1 MKLVHKS
8 LERDGAG
15 VLALIPEEPE
25 DMWHAFNLIQEGDAV
40 RASTI
45 RKVTN
50 ESATGSRTSDR
61 VRTTLTVQ
69 VENID
74 FDTQGCMLRLK
85 GRNVEENPHV
95 KMGAYHTIDLELHK
109 KFTLQKPLWDSVH
122 LERIELATD
131 PGRSADVAALIM
143 AEGTALVCLV
153 TSCMTVTRAKVEVA
167 IPRKRRGDCSQ
178 HEKGLNKF
186 YDQCIQAIIRHVNF
200 DVVKAVIIASPGFVR
215 QKFFDY
221 MYQQAVK
228 TDNKLLFEHKS
239 KFLLVHSSSGFK
251 HSLKEVL
258 QDPAVQAKLA
268 DTKAS
273 EEVKALES
281 FYKMLKHEPDRAF
294 YGPKHVS
301 LAVASDA
308 VETLLISDKLFRANN
323 VAERR
328 KYVEL
333 VDKVRDM
340 GGDVKIFSSL
350 HISGEQLDQ
359 LSGVCALLRFP
370 MAEIEDTDDSDSDD
384 DEK

>member
-15 VLALIPEEPE
+15 VAALVPEEAE
-25 DMWHAFNLIQEGDAV
+25 DMWHAFNLIQEGDRV
-40 RASTI
+40 RASTV

-50 ESATGSRTSDR
+50 ESATGSRTSDK

-74 FDTQGCMLRLK
+74 FDTQACMLRLK
-85 GRNVEENPHV
+85 GRNVEENQHV

-109 KFTLQKPLWDSVH
+109 KFTLNKPLWDSVH
-122 LERIELATD
+122 LDRIEMATD

-143 AEGTALVCLV
+143 AEGSALVCLV
-153 TSCMTVTRAKVEVA
+153 TSCMTVTRAKIEVS

-178 HEKGLNKF
+178 HEKGLIKF
-186 YDQCIQAIIRHVNF
+186 YDQCVQALIRHVNF

-215 QKFFDY
+215 QQFFDY

-228 TDNKLLFEHKS
+228 TDNKLLFENKS

-273 EEVKALES
+273 EEVKALEA
-281 FYKMLKHEPDRAF
+281 FYKMLKNEPDRAF

-301 LAVASDA
+301 LAVQSDA
-308 VETLLISDKLFRANN
+308 VETLLVSDKLFRANN

-328 KYVEL
+328 RYVEL
-333 VDKVRDM
+333 VDKVRDT

-350 HISGEQLDQ
+350 HVSGEQLDQ
-359 LSGVCALLRFP
+359 LSGVCAILRFP
-370 MAEIEDTDDSDSDD
+370 MNELEDTDDSDSD
-384 DEK
+384 

>member
-8 LERDGAG
+8 LEKDGAG
-15 VLALIPEEPE
+15 VLALIPEESE

-40 RASTI
+40 RASTV

-50 ESATGSRTSDR
+50 ESATGSRTSDK

-153 TSCMTVTRAKVEVA
+153 TSCMTVTRAKVEVS
-167 IPRKRRGDCSQ
+167 IPRKRRGDVSQ

-301 LAVASDA
+301 LAVGSDA

-328 KYVEL
+328 KYVSM
-333 VDKVRDM
+333 VDSVRDM

-350 HISGEQLDQ
+350 HVSGEQLDQ

-370 MAEIEDTDDSDSDD
+370 MAEIEDTDDSDSDE

>member
-1 MKLVHKS
+1 MGEK
-8 LERDGAG
+8 DGAG
-15 VLALIPEEPE
+15 VVALVPEESE

-40 RASTI
+40 RASTV

-50 ESATGSRTSDR
+50 EGATGSRTSEK

-74 FDTQGCMLRLK
+74 FDTQACMLRLK
-85 GRNVEENPHV
+85 GRNIEENQHV

-109 KFTLQKPLWDSVH
+109 KFILKKSEWDSVH

-143 AEGTALVCLV
+143 AEGVAQVCLV
-153 TSCMTVTRAKVEVA
+153 TSCMTVTRAKIEVG

-186 YDQCIQAIIRHVNF
+186 YDQCVQAIIRHVNF

-215 QKFFDY
+215 QQFFDY

-228 TDNKLLFEHKS
+228 TDNKLLFENKS

-258 QDPAVQAKLA
+258 QDPAVQTKLA

-273 EEVKALES
+273 EEVRALES
-281 FYKMLKHEPDRAF
+281 FYKMLKDDPARAF
-294 YGPKHVS
+294 YGPKHVER
-301 LAVASDA
+301 AVDADA
-308 VETLLISDKLFRANN
+308 VEVLMVSDKLFRANT
-323 VAERR
+323 VGERKR
-328 KYVEL
+328 YVSL
-333 VDKVRDM
+333 VDRVRDF
-340 GGDVKIFSSL
+340 GGEVKIFSSL
-350 HISGEQLDQ
+350 HVSGEQLDQ
-359 LSGVCALLRFP
+359 LSGLCAILRFP
-370 MAEIEDTDDSDSDD
+370 MQELEDTDDSDSD
-384 DEK
+384 

>member
-15 VLALIPEEPE
+15 VLALIPEESE

-40 RASTI
+40 RASTV

-50 ESATGSRTSDR
+50 ESATGSRTSDK

-143 AEGTALVCLV
+143 AEGSALVCLV
-153 TSCMTVTRAKVEVA
+153 TSCMTVTRAKVEVS

-273 EEVKALES
+273 EEVKALET

-301 LAVASDA
+301 LAVGSDA

-340 GGDVKIFSSL
+340 GGNVKIFSSL
-350 HISGEQLDQ
+350 HVSGEQLDM

-370 MAEIEDTDDSDSDD
+370 MAEIEDTDDSDSED